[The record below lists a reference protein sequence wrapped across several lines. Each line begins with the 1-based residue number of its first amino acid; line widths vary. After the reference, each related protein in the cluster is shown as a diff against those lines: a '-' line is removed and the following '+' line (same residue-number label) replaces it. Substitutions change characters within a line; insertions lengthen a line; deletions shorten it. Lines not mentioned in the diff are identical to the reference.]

1 MMQVISPLKGF
12 AIEAKDGRMGTVV
25 DFLFDDATWRVRW
38 LVIDCGTWLTGRKAL
53 IHPSAILRADL
64 EHQRFIVS
72 LTKAQVEKGPELAE
86 HQPVSQQMEN
96 QLYTYYG
103 WDPLWSGPY
112 LSETPGAM
120 AWPYMPPP
128 YFGLGLTDA
137 AHGKGASL
145 HGADRRLRSVDEV
158 TGYRVH
164 AVDGEIGH
172 IENFMIDDADWS
184 IHYLVV
190 DTRNWWSGK
199 RVLISPLAVKSIDW
213 FDRHVELDVARQKV
227 KSSPPWDPLDTFTQL
242 YAKRLHDHYD
252 WPGSDA

>member
-1 MMQVISPLKGF
+1 MMQVISPLKGY

-38 LVIDCGTWLTGRKAL
+38 LVVDCGTWLTGRKTL

-64 EHQRFIVS
+64 EQQRFLVS
-72 LTKAQVEKGPELAE
+72 LTKAQVEKSPELAE

-112 LSETPGAM
+112 LSETPGEM
-120 AWPYMPPP
+120 AWPYMAPP
-128 YFGLGLTDA
+128 YFGLGLTDV
-137 AHGKGASL
+137 AHGKGASS
-145 HGADRRLRSVDEV
+145 HGADRRLRSVNEV
-158 TGYRVH
+158 TGYHIH

-172 IENFMIDDADWS
+172 VENFMIDDADWS
-184 IHYLVV
+184 IHYFIV
-190 DTRNWWSGK
+190 DTRNWWPGK

-213 FDRHVELDVARQKV
+213 FDRHIELDVSREKI
-227 KSSPPWDPLDTFTQL
+227 KSSPPWDPFDAFSQL
-242 YAKRLHDHYD
+242 YAKRLHNHYG
-252 WPGSDA
+252 WPGSGA